1 MATQTLD
8 AMCSLRAAIIAQE
21 QHVEDLD
28 LQQASAV
35 MSATTAPPAPPA
47 RRGEARVEYRAMCTY
62 EVLEADEDQSV
73 VIEQGEAFALNR
85 SKEGILLVMGKAPQN
100 TQSIEVH
107 TSRFGWGKTV
117 NVFEVRWSQPVQ
129 VESLGYLY
137 LVGCRRTFG
146 PCHYLAF

>member
-8 AMCSLRAAIIAQE
+8 AMRSLSSAIIAQE
-21 QHVEDLD
+21 QHIEEIDFHR
-28 LQQASAV
+28 ASAV
-35 MSATTAPPAPPA
+35 MSATITAPA
-47 RRGEARVEYRAMCTY
+47 RRGEVRVEYRSLCTY
-62 EVLEADEDQSV
+62 EVLEADHDQSV
-73 VIEQGEAFALNR
+73 VIEQGEAVTLNR
-85 SKEGILLVMGKAPQN
+85 STEGILLIMGKAPQN

-117 NVFEVRWSQPVQ
+117 NVFEVRWSKPVQ
-129 VESLGYLY
+129 VESLGHLY

>member
-8 AMCSLRAAIIAQE
+8 AMCSLSAAIIAQE
-21 QHVEDLD
+21 QHVDDLD
-28 LQQASAV
+28 LQQAAEV
-35 MSATTAPPAPPA
+35 LSATTASQA
-47 RRGEARVEYRAMCTY
+47 RRGEARVEYRSMCTY

-73 VIEQGEAFALNR
+73 VIEQGEAFTLNR
-85 SKEGILLVMGKAPQN
+85 SKEGILLVMGNAPQN

-117 NVFEVRWSQPVQ
+117 NVFEVRWSKPVQ
-129 VESLGYLY
+129 VEALGYLY